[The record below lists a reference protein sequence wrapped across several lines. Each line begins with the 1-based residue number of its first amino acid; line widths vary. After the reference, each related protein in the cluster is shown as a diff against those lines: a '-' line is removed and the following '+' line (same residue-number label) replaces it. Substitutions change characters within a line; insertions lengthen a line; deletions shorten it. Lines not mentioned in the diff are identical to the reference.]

1 VAADA
6 VHLDHGEKNTIET
19 DHQIIDPADLSGEFM
34 GLARLLDNANF
45 TRRRSSARMAGYGA

>member
-45 TRRRSSARMAGYGA
+45 TRRRSSARMACCGA

>member
-45 TRRRSSARMAGYGA
+45 TRRRPSARMVDYGA

>member
-19 DHQIIDPADLSGEFM
+19 DHQIIDLADLSGEFM
-34 GLARLLDNANF
+34 DLARLLDNANF
-45 TRRRSSARMAGYGA
+45 TRRRPSARMAGCGA

>member
-45 TRRRSSARMAGYGA
+45 TRRRSSARMAGCGA